1 MSATMDAVM
10 KFYQVYNDHNPALW
24 NEAMSPSYVGHVNGA
39 TIPSR
44 DVGAGF
50 ITGLLQAF
58 PDIKYTVDDSME
70 DGNKASCRWSAT
82 ATHTGDLFGM
92 PPTQKKVTMIGI
104 TFFRVE
110 NGQVAELWD
119 VWDESGLMKQLGAA

>member
-1 MSATMDAVM
+1 MSATMDAVK

-24 NEAMSPSYVGHVNGA
+24 NEAMAPNYVGHVNGQ

-44 DVGAGF
+44 DVGGGF
-50 ITGLLQAF
+50 IAALLKAF
-58 PDIKYTVDDSME
+58 PDINYTIEDSLE
-70 DGNKASCRWSAT
+70 VGNKAACRWSAT

-92 PPTQKKVTMIGI
+92 PPTQKKVTMIGLTI
-104 TFFRVE
+104 FRVE

-119 VWDESGLMKQLGAA
+119 VWDEGGLMKQLGA